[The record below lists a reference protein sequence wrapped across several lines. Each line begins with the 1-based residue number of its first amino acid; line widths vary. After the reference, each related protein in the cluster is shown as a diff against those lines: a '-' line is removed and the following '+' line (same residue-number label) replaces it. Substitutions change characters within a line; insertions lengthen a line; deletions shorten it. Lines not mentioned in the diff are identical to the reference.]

1 MVKLVNEYGQTVI
14 PSHVYKCDT
23 KDDMSKISSPAFG
36 DIAYVIHGED
46 GGEVYM
52 YDSNSEWVL
61 Q

>member
-1 MVKLVNEYGQTVI
+1 MVKLVNEYGQTVV

-36 DIAYVIHGED
+36 DIAYVIRGED